1 MEDSKND
8 DTNNQEQAVHDVFTS
23 LCKYIGIEPIR
34 SAESYI
40 TTSIAALEYACAV
53 GAMCGLSREVFNES
67 VENVW
72 KRIQQGPTQAEDSD
86 KSLAEG

>member
-8 DTNNQEQAVHDVFTS
+8 AIDKQEQAVHDVFTS
-23 LCKYIGIEPIR
+23 LCKYIGIEPTR

-40 TTSIAALEYACAV
+40 STSIAALEYACTV
-53 GAMCGLSREVFNES
+53 GIMCGLNREVFNES